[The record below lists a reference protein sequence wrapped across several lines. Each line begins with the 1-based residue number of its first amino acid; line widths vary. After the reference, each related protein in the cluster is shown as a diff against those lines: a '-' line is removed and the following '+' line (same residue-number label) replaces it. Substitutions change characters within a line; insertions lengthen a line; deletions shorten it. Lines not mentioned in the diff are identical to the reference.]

1 MSKMIIGV
9 LVCSD
14 RASAGVYEDRGSR
27 AVTEYLAAKVKSEHE
42 TLVEV
47 VPDEQAV
54 IEAKLK
60 EWSDERKCSL
70 ILTTG
75 GTGPAERDCAPEAT
89 VAVVEKIMPGFGE
102 AMRMTTFTKV
112 STSIL
117 SRSTAGVRGT
127 TFIINLPG
135 SPKAIAECLDPV
147 FQAIPHVIRIR
158 GGPALALHPTS
169 TTSEKDPNLHHHTD
183 CDGQH

>member
-1 MSKMIIGV
+1 MSEMIIGI
-9 LVCSD
+9 LVSSD
-14 RASAGVYEDRGSR
+14 RAAAGVYEDRGSS
-27 AVTEYLAAKVKSEHE
+27 AVLEYLAAKVKSEYA

-47 VPDEQAV
+47 VPDEQTV

-60 EWSDERKCSL
+60 EWSDEKKCSL

-102 AMRMTTFTKV
+102 AMRMTTFPKV
-112 STSIL
+112 PTSIL
-117 SRSTAGVRGT
+117 SRATAGVRGE

-147 FQAIPHVIRIR
+147 LQAVPHVIRIR
-158 GGPALALHPTS
+158 GGPPLALHSTS
-169 TTSEKDPNLHHHTD
+169 TTSERDPNLHHHSNV
-183 CDGQH
+183 H